1 MLLSLKQTL
10 LVTRSDP
17 GPSRDRFTLRGFWG
31 GCADDLACKEFSTTA
46 KHFTLGLRPA
56 PYSCPECEPTCN
68 AGLLRAVPAVC
79 DWQPLR
85 SFRAPHCR
93 QGPLLS

>member
-17 GPSRDRFTLRGFWG
+17 RPSKDRLTLRGFLG
-31 GCADDLACKEFSTTA
+31 AFVGDLACKEFSTTA

-56 PYSCPECEPTCN
+56 PYSCPECELTCDT
-68 AGLLRAVPAVC
+68 GLLRAVARSLRPATAALV
-79 DWQPLR
+79 
-85 SFRAPHCR
+85 
-93 QGPLLS
+93 